1 MPRPV
6 PITLSIVAALC
17 ASLNAIQALGIRS
30 LEVKIA
36 KLSAT
41 HALSIGMFVPPIRG
55 LTTQGRVVAVVDS
68 APKRPVLLYWMSPE
82 CSWCQKNHSSFSVL
96 ATSVSARYDVFAVS
110 ATPPVPEAGPL
121 LERGRAPYE
130 VVGSLP
136 EEGIQAYRLGSTPTT
151 VVIGTDRRV
160 LRVWH
165 GAYTGE
171 NQALIEEYFD
181 VRLPTLTVR

>member
-121 LERGRAPYE
+121 LERGRGPTKWSGHCLRKAFKPID
-130 VVGSLP
+130 LAAHP
-136 EEGIQAYRLGSTPTT
+136 RLLS
-151 VVIGTDRRV
+151 
-160 LRVWH
+160 
-165 GAYTGE
+165 
-171 NQALIEEYFD
+171 
-181 VRLPTLTVR
+181 